1 MTQVNPV
8 CENVEVNVEEE
19 NVLAMEL
26 LFFMVGS
33 NFFFR
38 VRIKSNTR

>member
-1 MTQVNPV
+1 MIQVNPV

-33 NFFFR
+33 NFSSGF
-38 VRIKSNTR
+38 RIKSGTR